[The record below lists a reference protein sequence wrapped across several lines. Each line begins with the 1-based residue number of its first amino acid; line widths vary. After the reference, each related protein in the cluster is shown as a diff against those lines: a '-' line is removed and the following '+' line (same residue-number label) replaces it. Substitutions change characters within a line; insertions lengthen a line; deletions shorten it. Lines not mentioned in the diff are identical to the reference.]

1 MSDIYTLT
9 IELFRQYNIIFLA
22 VLIIIQGIGVPTGA
36 GALVMASGA
45 YAFAG
50 EYNVFLLFCGVWLFE
65 VIADSVGYWTWRRFG
80 RYILN
85 TFPRVQ
91 KYLDPKLKKTGIY
104 FRRRGKF
111 AILLTRFPFSALGS
125 LVNATA
131 GITKYRFRHFI
142 LTAIVGEFLWV
153 AAYLG
158 LGYWF
163 GNAWETISDL
173 VTQFGLLLGLIII
186 LVFVIYA
193 SYRKVFNKLRAS
205 VK

>member
-9 IELFRQYNIIFLA
+9 MEIFREYNIIFLA

-50 EYNVFLLFCGVWLFE
+50 EYNIFLLFCGVWLFE
-65 VIADSVGYWTWRRFG
+65 VMADSVAYWTWRRFG

-91 KYLDPKLKKTGIY
+91 KYLDPKLKKTGLY

-111 AILLTRFPFSALGS
+111 SILLTRFPFSALGS

-142 LTAIVGEFLWV
+142 LTAIMGEFLWV
-153 AAYLG
+153 TAYLG

-173 VTQFGLLLGLIII
+173 VTQFGVLLGLIII
-186 LVFVIYA
+186 LLFVIYA
-193 SYRKVFNKLRAS
+193 SYRKLFNKLRSS